1 MKLIKLFIIT
11 WAFSVQA
18 GLPPT
23 TLSGDQQTLKPT
35 TFTAL
40 TPNNQAT
47 QVLGVQSRIETGNT
61 NLLANPSFEHSTVT
75 TGWTITN
82 ATGTVNTTEM
92 VDGKKDLSLALS
104 GAIAVTQDSIINAAN
119 LVGLQGEA
127 SIKIKSSDVTGL
139 QVCPRNAGVTVT
151 ALCARVVSDGTWKH
165 VTIPFI
171 MTATSN
177 GIAIISSGTTGTVKI
192 DDAFVGTSAPFQ
204 NVSGAKLVGTITIT
218 GCIGPWSVG
227 STSIASFGFQSSCVY
242 TTTGAA
248 LAPSTQ
254 IPAIK
259 FASLPA
265 GDYRLEYEGLWGT
278 ISSAAITGTLQFWD
292 GVNTAR
298 ETSSALSGG
307 GASTI
312 TVPGISQSINYS
324 STQSNVTLEIRGK
337 SSASTVSVYGTT
349 AQPGVIKVWY
359 FPPESKIYSQT
370 SQDYD
375 WTSYTPTLTGMGTT
389 SPATNQCKYRRNG
402 GDLEAECNFTT
413 GTATTVLGSVSLP
426 SSLQLDSSRI
436 VNTAIN
442 TAAGQAFGEIRQGG
456 ASNVFGSIVANTGS
470 STLVVYTA
478 QTTGQTGMLTP
489 GNFLTYYN
497 SGQVTNIRFKVP
509 ISGWSNSATIVG
521 SFAGIEKC
529 ANDYECTDTFSAQIS
544 STGVVSNENLDWIN
558 GNCTVATNIY
568 TCPYNTNLKDGTSAL
583 SAQLNCSITTNNSS
597 AVVAEI
603 RSGTSTTQLQYE
615 TYVSTNGGASAQ
627 AAHIKCQKGTTDYKA
642 KTAKVAS
649 SIGVPT
655 VPGITTQAIDT
666 FSVSYGTTNATT
678 NCTASPCSYLDQI
691 GSAVSSITRASL
703 GTYSINTVKTYSK
716 LKCTLNVFNSPS
728 NYLFGPTPMTCSSC
742 SSISF
747 STSVNSTSG
756 GINDSF
762 GTLICQ
768 GSY

>member
-61 NLLANPSFEHSTVT
+61 NLLANPSFEHATVT
-75 TGWTITN
+75 TGWTIAN
-82 ATGTVNTTEM
+82 ATGTANITEM

-104 GAIAVTQDSIINAAN
+104 GALTTTQDSTINASN
-119 LVGLQGEA
+119 LVGLQGVA

-151 ALCARVVSDGTWKH
+151 ALCANVVADGTWKNIN
-165 VTIPFI
+165 IPFI

-337 SSASTVSVYGTT
+337 SSASTLSVYGTT

-359 FPPESKIYSQT
+359 FPPESKIYSQA
-370 SQDYD
+370 SLDYD
-375 WTSYTPTLTGMGTT
+375 WTSYTPTWSGLSFSTHECFHKRKGSDLYLKCKSNT
-389 SPATNQCKYRRNG
+389 SASVVAT
-402 GDLEAECNFTT
+402 EARM
-413 GTATTVLGSVSLP
+413 SLP
-426 SSLQLDSSRI
+426 SGLTSASTTLIPTIQHVGTWTRSNAGASEYDIVLIEPSVSYITFGKSS
-436 VNTAIN
+436 
-442 TAAGQAFGEIRQGG
+442 G
-456 ASNVFGSIVANTGS
+456 ASNMQSKLVGTNLVGAGENVTVFAG
-470 STLVVYTA
+470 
-478 QTTGQTGMLTP
+478 
-489 GNFLTYYN
+489 
-497 SGQVTNIRFKVP
+497 P
-509 ISGWSNSATIVG
+509 IPVSGWTDYGVIVG

-529 ANDYECTDTFSAQIS
+529 ANDYECTDTFSAKIS
-544 STGVVSNENLDWIN
+544 ATGVVSSENLDWIN
-558 GNCTVATNIY
+558 GNCTLSNIAQFD
-568 TCPYNTNLKDGTSAL
+568 CPLLSTIKDGVSALTSTMNCTATANSAAFDWYTISYDYANSSTTSARIRM
-583 SAQLNCSITTNNSS
+583 AQGNT
-597 AVVAEI
+597 
-603 RSGTSTTQLQYE
+603 
-615 TYVSTNGGASAQ
+615 GAAN
-627 AAHIKCQKGTTDYKA
+627 AYTGFTLKCQKGSSDYKP

-655 VPGITTQAIDT
+655 VPGVTSSAIKT
-666 FSVSYGTTNATT
+666 FSATISTTSGAVSNQIGNVISSCTAANPTVCTLSGLIATP
-678 NCTASPCSYLDQI
+678 NCTAQCSNNSSGCGIGI
-691 GSAVSSITRASL
+691 GSKSSTAI
-703 GTYSINTVKTYSK
+703 
-716 LKCTLNVFNSPS
+716 TLNSFVTNTGAALASQ
-728 NYLFGPTPMTCSSC
+728 LFDLNCIG
-742 SSISF
+742 
-747 STSVNSTSG
+747 
-756 GINDSF
+756 
-762 GTLICQ
+762 L
-768 GSY
+768 

>member
-61 NLLANPSFEHSTVT
+61 NLLANPSFEHITIT

-104 GAIAVTQDSIINAAN
+104 GAIAVTQDSTINAAN
-119 LVGLQGEA
+119 LVGLQGVA

-151 ALCARVVSDGTWKH
+151 ALCANVVADGTWKN
-165 VTIPFI
+165 VNIPFI

-204 NVSGAKLVGTITIT
+204 NVSGAKLVGTLTTT
-218 GCIGPWSVG
+218 GCIGGWTT
-227 STSIASFGFQSSCVY
+227 TSATFADFGFQSSCTYV
-242 TTTGAA
+242 TTGAA
-248 LAPSTQ
+248 LAPPTQ
-254 IPAIK
+254 IPSIK

-265 GDYRLEYEGLWGT
+265 GDYRLEYEGLLGSSGT
-278 ISSAAITGTLQFWD
+278 GNNASFQFWD
-292 GVNTAR
+292 GTNTAR
-298 ETSSALSGG
+298 ETSVFNGTSAGTNQ
-307 GASTI
+307 A
-312 TVPGISQSINYS
+312 PGISQTISYS
-324 STQSNVTLEIRGK
+324 TTQSNVTLSIRGK
-337 SSASTVSVYGTT
+337 QSGTSTATIYGTT
-349 AQPGVIKVWY
+349 TNPGVIKVWY
-359 FPPESKIYSQT
+359 FPPESKIYSQA
-370 SQDYD
+370 SLDYD
-375 WTSYTPTLTGMGTT
+375 WTAYTPTSPNGSFNTLSATSCYHKRKGSDLFVDCKFTASACSATEAQLSLPTGITANSSIFPSIKNVGTYAQVSADTGGSQMVLLEPSVSYLTFGYNAAGSLTKRI
-389 SPATNQCKYRRNG
+389 ATN
-402 GDLEAECNFTT
+402 
-413 GTATTVLGSVSLP
+413 LGSCGTFSVK
-426 SSLQLDSSRI
+426 
-436 VNTAIN
+436 
-442 TAAGQAFGEIRQGG
+442 AGPI
-456 ASNVFGSIVANTGS
+456 
-470 STLVVYTA
+470 
-478 QTTGQTGMLTP
+478 
-489 GNFLTYYN
+489 
-497 SGQVTNIRFKVP
+497 P
-509 ISGWSNSATIVG
+509 ISGWSDYGVIVG

-529 ANDYECTDTFSAQIS
+529 ANDYECTDTFSAQVS

-558 GNCTVATNIY
+558 GNCTVGGTSVY
-568 TCPYNTNLKDGTSAL
+568 TCPFNTNLKDGTSGL
-583 SAQLNCSITTNNSS
+583 SSTLNCVADPVFSGGQLATIQSASTTN
-597 AVVAEI
+597 VVVEQ
-603 RSGTSTTQLQYE
+603 R
-615 TYVSTNGGASAQ
+615 VSTDASLR
-627 AAHIKCQKGTTDYKA
+627 AAPFNIKCQKGSSDYKP

-678 NCTASPCSYLDQI
+678 ICSVSPCSYLDQI
-691 GSAVSSITRASL
+691 GTAVSSITRSSV
-703 GTYSINTVKTYSK
+703 GTYSLNTIKTYAK
-716 LKCTLNVFNSPS
+716 LKCSQPTQGGVSTYVIASNLQCLNCNALTFLSQTRAA
-728 NYLFGPTPMTCSSC
+728 GAAEDT
-742 SSISF
+742 
-747 STSVNSTSG
+747 
-756 GINDSF
+756 F
-762 GTLICQ
+762 GTISCM